1 MPRII
6 GVLLMAAV
14 LTPAALAREQGRR
27 PVLLGRI
34 AAAAA
39 QRTPVGRSISTLV
52 PFHGRLYVGYGD
64 YTADTGP
71 ISIVS
76 IDLATGAVHDSGFSF
91 ASEAIA
97 SYRHIGDALFA
108 PDIDPKRAS
117 RSGGYARGI
126 AGPGSV
132 TWTDEKVVPATH
144 VFDVATYDGRDLW
157 LFGSLGSNAVAW
169 RSTDEGRTWTTAL
182 NVPPL
187 AAGNF
192 ARMYS
197 GVSLAGKLHTQV
209 VDFPGGVRPTSLVY
223 DGVDWSAGPR
233 WFPREVTRPDV
244 FPWRPLAVGRQVMY
258 LDQHSGTTY
267 RPVGLYRFDGVRA
280 ERAFGP
286 PGAAADAQFAVVD
299 VTTSDGTAY
308 LLNRRQEI
316 WSSTDLSRW
325 RIGPTFDVPSGEAP
339 TAIAVVGEDVYI
351 GTNQSG
357 IYKWS
362 IR

>member
-1 MPRII
+1 M
-6 GVLLMAAV
+6 LLMAAV
-14 LTPAALAREQGRR
+14 LTPAALTREQGRR

-39 QRTPVGRSISTLV
+39 QRTPVGRSIATLV
-52 PFHGRLYVGYGD
+52 PSHGRLYVGYGD

-71 ISIVS
+71 ITIVS
-76 IDLATGAVHDSGFSF
+76 IDLATDTIHDSGFSF
-91 ASEAIA
+91 ASEAIF
-97 SYRHIGDALFA
+97 SYRQIGDELFA
-108 PDIDPKRAS
+108 PDIDPRRAS
-117 RSGGYARGI
+117 RGGYARGI

-132 TWTDEKVVPATH
+132 AWTDEKVVPATH
-144 VFDVATYDGRDLW
+144 VFDVASYDGRDLW

-169 RSTDEGRTWTTAL
+169 RSTDDGRTWISAL
-182 NVPPL
+182 TVPPR

-223 DGVDWSAGPR
+223 DGVGWSNGPR
-233 WFPREVTRPDV
+233 WFPPEVTIPDA

-258 LDQHSGTTY
+258 LDQHTGATH
-267 RPVGLYRFDGVRA
+267 RLVGLYRFDGVRA

-286 PGAAADAQFAVVD
+286 PDAAGDPQFAVVD
-299 VTTSDGTAY
+299 VTTSAGTAY

-316 WSSTDLSRW
+316 WSSTDLGRW
-325 RIGPTFDVPSGEAP
+325 RIRRTFNAPGGETP

-362 IR
+362 LR